1 MKDILSIYQSLGTEK
16 NKIKIFIFLILI
28 SALLEIASIALIVP
42 ILTLILSSSDFIS
55 FKIPYNSLDI
65 ITFKKDHLLIITIIS
80 IFLIYLLKSLFL
92 SYFNY
97 WRSKFIFT
105 LNETISKKLFSI
117 YLYQPYKF
125 HVSRN
130 SSIFTRNLTSIQNYV
145 RNIDQSAHLATE
157 FIILISFFLVLL
169 FYEPLL
175 TIFMSLIAAIF
186 SLAYIKKVNP
196 INFKLGETSHIA
208 TQKILQSINQ
218 GLFGI
223 KDIKLYGREKD
234 FLKSFNENIKKFS
247 HSLTIFE
254 FLQPLPKILL
264 EFLAVILIITS
275 VLFLYFFNYENK
287 ELIIFVALLA
297 AIGFKLIPS
306 VNKVLFAMQHLKYY
320 LPLSKNIISELN
332 IKNKEITHENNKIV
346 FKKNISI
353 KNLSY
358 SYDENIVLKDVNL
371 NINKN
376 TSVGIIGKTGS
387 GKTTLINIILG
398 LFDVIKGEIKID
410 NIISNFNNREWQNK
424 IGYVPQNI
432 YLIDDSIKKNIAF
445 GIPEEKINKDKIF
458 YSLRIAQ
465 MYDFTTNLK
474 ENIET
479 IVGENG
485 AQLSGGQI
493 QRLGIARAVYNNP
506 EILIFD
512 EPTSSLDQ
520 DTEKNFIEEIKKLK
534 LNKTIIIISHKK
546 EPLYFCDEIYK
557 LENNRL
563 FRIDDK

>member
-65 ITFKKDHLLIITIIS
+65 ITFKKDHLLIVTIIS

-332 IKNKEITHENNKIV
+332 IKNKVITHENKKIV

>member
-65 ITFKKDHLLIITIIS
+65 ITFKKDHLLIVTIIS

-332 IKNKEITHENNKIV
+332 IKNKVITHENKKIV

-358 SYDENIVLKDVNL
+358 SYDENIVLKDLNL